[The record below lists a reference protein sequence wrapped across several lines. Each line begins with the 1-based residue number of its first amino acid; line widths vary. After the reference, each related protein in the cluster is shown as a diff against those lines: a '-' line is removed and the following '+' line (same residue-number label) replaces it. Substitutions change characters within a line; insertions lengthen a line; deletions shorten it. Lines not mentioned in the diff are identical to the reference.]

1 MKKLLYLLLTVLIVG
16 CSSDDSN
23 ETSSQQFRSIYN
35 NTFWCVDTYC
45 ISFAPNKLFY
55 EERYNS
61 ETGELFCGFYEEGT
75 FNNVDLNDCIFGTIY
90 YFVVEEDSDTLTM
103 RSIQSDGVPEEGAPT
118 TCDGGVSTL
127 SFQIIDEN
135 LMEITITF
143 TQAGIEESETL
154 YALRSDNSFSTN
166 DCVNQPLNG
175 NTFW

>member
-1 MKKLLYLLLTVLIVG
+1 MYRWVNLCMFYYQMIPRRGVFGIEIQPRNHHLTALTPV
-16 CSSDDSN
+16 
-23 ETSSQQFRSIYN
+23 
-35 NTFWCVDTYC
+35 
-45 ISFAPNKLFY
+45 SFAPNKFNY

-61 ETGELFCGFYEEGT
+61 DTGELFCGFYEEGT

-103 RSIQSDGVPEEGAPT
+103 RSIQSDGAPEEGSSTP
-118 TCDGGVSTL
+118 CDGGVATL

>member
-1 MKKLLYLLLTVLIVG
+1 MKKLLYIFLTLLIVA
-16 CSSDDSN
+16 CSGDDGN

-35 NTFWCVDTYC
+35 NTFWCVDNC

-103 RSIQSDGVPEEGAPT
+103 RSIQSDGVPEEGAPS